1 EWSTSSPAPFYN
13 FAHLPKINGI
23 DTFWVEKENGV
34 AYAKPTKYEDIHMP
48 TNRAAG
54 FVIAMFITV
63 MGFGLIWHIWWLVV
77 VTFIASIIGYYFY
90 AITKKVDSDV
100 PAAEVE
106 RIEHERYA
114 ILQKHL
120 KKD

>member
-1 EWSTSSPAPFYN
+1 MSSSILAASENPT
-13 FAHLPKINGI
+13 INGI
-23 DTFWVEKENGV
+23 DTFWNDKENGV
-34 AYAKPTKYEDIHMP
+34 AYAKPTSYEDIHMP

-54 FVIAMFITV
+54 VVIAMFITV

-77 VTFIASIIGYYFY
+77 VMFIAAIISFIASSF
-90 AITKKVDSDV
+90 TKKVDYYV

-106 RIEHERYA
+106 RIENERYA
-114 ILQKHL
+114 ILEKHL